1 LNNKGVVLIVSG
13 PAGAGK
19 GTICSELVRRYPDEY
34 ALSISVTSRSPRG
47 TEVDG
52 KEYFFKTRNEFEE
65 LIELELLLEYASYLD
80 NYYGTPKIWVE
91 ERLQEGV
98 NVILEIDIQGGF
110 KVKDKKPDALTFF
123 IMPPSEEELFNRLK
137 GRGTETIEQIYK
149 RMERAREEMKLADEY
164 DYIIV
169 NENVENSVELLH
181 NIVQLR
187 RKELS
192 GEE

>member
-1 LNNKGVVLIVSG
+1 
-13 PAGAGK
+13 
-19 GTICSELVRRYPDEY
+19 
-34 ALSISVTSRSPRG
+34 
-47 TEVDG
+47 
-52 KEYFFKTRNEFEE
+52 
-65 LIELELLLEYASYLD
+65 
-80 NYYGTPKIWVE
+80 
-91 ERLQEGV
+91 
-98 NVILEIDIQGGF
+98 
-110 KVKDKKPDALTFF
+110 
-123 IMPPSEEELFNRLK
+123 MPPSEEELFNRLK